1 MIISKGT
8 PVFHHNGQVVHCDH
22 EAIPECIRKLNTTTT
37 TPSTIMKDGTEEID
51 EKADEN
57 STLITAATIAATLPP
72 TATNGYNNNAPVVNE
87 GGVNTVE
94 QGRAVE
100 FVMRWRNIFETHFK
114 PSYIPVSYTH
124 LTLPTKRIV

>member
-1 MIISKGT
+1 MIISKGA

-22 EAIPECIRKLNTTTT
+22 EAIPECIRRLNNTTSNATYDSSPIKLDTMTSTT
-37 TPSTIMKDGTEEID
+37 VATSSSNNSNAPSHD
-51 EKADEN
+51 
-57 STLITAATIAATLPP
+57 
-72 TATNGYNNNAPVVNE
+72 GYNYNAPVVNE

-114 PSYIPVSYTH
+114 PSYIPWKPSVGS
-124 LTLPTKRIV
+124 